1 MVQYSFNALGSRTG
15 DVVAIVGVLTA
26 AFAAIIGLAQND
38 IKKVFAYSTVSQL
51 GYMFLGLGSGAFSAG
66 VFHLVTHA
74 FFKATLFLGAGSVIH
89 ACAGEQDMRK
99 LGGLRSKTPI
109 TFWCLVVAGLAIS
122 GIPPFSGFYSKDE
135 ILLAALHHAP
145 WMYVVGLLTALL
157 TAFYVFRAIILTF
170 FGTYKGEG
178 HPHEAPLSMTLPLIV
193 LAFLSFA
200 GGFLFDV
207 PRYLSQFFPV
217 SDASGQNALLQIVAA
232 SVGAIG
238 ILLAVAFYLVR
249 PGIPEALARNLGG
262 TYTLVYNKFFV
273 DEIYD
278 AAIVQPTLVGSRT
291 VLLKGVDRG
300 LLDGIVSGTGE
311 TVRGAG
317 EVFRQIQ
324 SGNIRSYAT
333 WVVLGSVFV
342 LILVGIG
349 VLAASG
355 VVIR

>member
-1 MVQYSFNALGSRTG
+1 
-15 DVVAIVGVLTA
+15 
-26 AFAAIIGLAQND
+26 
-38 IKKVFAYSTVSQL
+38 
-51 GYMFLGLGSGAFSAG
+51 
-66 VFHLVTHA
+66 
-74 FFKATLFLGAGSVIH
+74 
-89 ACAGEQDMRK
+89 
-99 LGGLRSKTPI
+99 
-109 TFWCLVVAGLAIS
+109 
-122 GIPPFSGFYSKDE
+122 
-135 ILLAALHHAP
+135 
-145 WMYVVGLLTALL
+145 
-157 TAFYVFRAIILTF
+157 
-170 FGTYKGEG
+170 
-178 HPHEAPLSMTLPLIV
+178 MTLPLIV

>member
-1 MVQYSFNALGSRTG
+1 M
-15 DVVAIVGVLTA
+15 
-26 AFAAIIGLAQND
+26 
-38 IKKVFAYSTVSQL
+38 
-51 GYMFLGLGSGAFSAG
+51 
-66 VFHLVTHA
+66 
-74 FFKATLFLGAGSVIH
+74 
-89 ACAGEQDMRK
+89 
-99 LGGLRSKTPI
+99 
-109 TFWCLVVAGLAIS
+109 
-122 GIPPFSGFYSKDE
+122 
-135 ILLAALHHAP
+135 
-145 WMYVVGLLTALL
+145 
-157 TAFYVFRAIILTF
+157 
-170 FGTYKGEG
+170 
-178 HPHEAPLSMTLPLIV
+178 
-193 LAFLSFA
+193 
-200 GGFLFDV
+200 
-207 PRYLSQFFPV
+207 
-217 SDASGQNALLQIVAA
+217 AA